1 MLRRKVLFM
10 ELTKEQ
16 YEWLGK
22 TILDCAFEV
31 HKELGPGLFES
42 IYEECL
48 CQELRDRG
56 IHVENQVVLP
66 VVYKGKKLNR
76 AFRIDVLVENAILVE
91 VKSVSGI
98 AAIDET
104 QLVSYLRLANMRL
117 GYLINFNEILLKDG
131 IRRKVNNFFY
141 NKKEK

>member
-1 MLRRKVLFM
+1 M

-16 YEWLGK
+16 YESLGK
-22 TILDCAFEV
+22 IILDCAFEV
-31 HKELGPGLFES
+31 HKELGPGLLES

-56 IHVENQVVLP
+56 VYVENQVYLP
-66 VVYKGKKLNR
+66 VTYKGKMLTK
-76 AFRIDVLVENAILVE
+76 AFRIDILVENAIIVE
-91 VKSVSGI
+91 VKSI
-98 AAIDET
+98 FNLCPIDEA
-104 QLVSYLRLANMRL
+104 QLVSYMRLSDKRL

-141 NKKEK
+141 DKK